1 MTTIDL
7 TNVQTPQASATS
19 ESQQDS
25 TSHAPTSEIATAGSP
40 PASTVIRP
48 SRFAWLG
55 ATVTGRR
62 YHHPQRE
69 HFVEEAAMSREMFR
83 L

>member
-7 TNVQTPQASATS
+7 TDVQTPLVGTTAEPQR
-19 ESQQDS
+19 DS
-25 TSHAPTSEIATAGSP
+25 ISLAPANEIATPVP
-40 PASTVIRP
+40 PSASTAMRR

-55 ATVTGRR
+55 AAFTGRR

-69 HFVEEAAMSREMFR
+69 QFVEDAAMSREMFR